1 MWTDGPIKWQRCA
14 SAWTRSAAGR
24 FALIKASR
32 RFLCSSRGPLD
43 VKRLKA
49 GSRGRRMAQK
59 HKCEDRTF
67 YELDDSEDDR
77 VFSVW
82 TNNDNVFVLFCFVFF
97 NFPQSE
103 EMRRPRNKHRET
115 TKTKGRDWQALVHQR
130 LTEFRITTGSEVEA
144 AKSNQSWHKQQKGF
158 IRGRVIDRG
167 CNTQL
172 DLCSF
177 VLR

>member
-1 MWTDGPIKWQRCA
+1 MAISDWNACHGHPGRALGHDKEALQAQMWTDGPIKWQRCA

-77 VFSVW
+77 VFSV
-82 TNNDNVFVLFCFVFF
+82 
-97 NFPQSE
+97 
-103 EMRRPRNKHRET
+103 
-115 TKTKGRDWQALVHQR
+115 
-130 LTEFRITTGSEVEA
+130 
-144 AKSNQSWHKQQKGF
+144 
-158 IRGRVIDRG
+158 
-167 CNTQL
+167 
-172 DLCSF
+172 
-177 VLR
+177 